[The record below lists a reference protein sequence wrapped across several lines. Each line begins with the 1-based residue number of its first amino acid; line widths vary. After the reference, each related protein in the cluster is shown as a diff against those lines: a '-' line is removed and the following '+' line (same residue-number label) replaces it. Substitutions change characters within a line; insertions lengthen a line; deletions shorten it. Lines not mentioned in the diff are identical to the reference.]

1 MSRVV
6 VSATIKVK
14 EKFIDEVYSQLLELH
29 DATNKHDEGCIQYE
43 LYKDLTD
50 ENCFTFIETWENNNF
65 LPSHEQEEHFL
76 TFATSIENKI
86 EKLSVHRLEKLI

>member
-14 EKFIDEVYSQLLELH
+14 EKFKDEVYSQLVKLH
-29 DATNKHDEGCIQYE
+29 DDTNEYDKGCIQYE
-43 LYKDLTD
+43 LYKDLSD
-50 ENCFTFIETWENNNF
+50 ENCFTFIETWENKTY
-65 LPSHEQEEHFL
+65 LPSHEQKEHFL

-86 EKLSVHRLEKLI
+86 EKLSVHKLEKLI